1 MVSKAVLSTVMTL
14 KVNASIIK
22 FDKPPRNAKYWF
34 PILDDTTF
42 ENKKNECIIILFNST
57 ISSKCDVQPIS
68 KVKLF
73 QKCN

>member
-14 KVNASIIK
+14 KANASIIK

-42 ENKKNECIIILFNST
+42 ENKKRNAQLF
-57 ISSKCDVQPIS
+57 CLM
-68 KVKLF
+68 VKYLINAMCNKY
-73 QKCN
+73 QK

>member
-14 KVNASIIK
+14 KANASIIK

-42 ENKKNECIIILFNST
+42 ENKKMNAQLYCSI
-57 ISSKCDVQPIS
+57 VQY
-68 KVKLF
+68 LRNAM
-73 QKCN
+73 CNQYQR

>member
-42 ENKKNECIIILFNST
+42 ENKKMNAQLYC
-57 ISSKCDVQPIS
+57 S
-68 KVKLF
+68 KVQYLRNAM
-73 QKCN
+73 CNQYQR

>member
-34 PILDDTTF
+34 PMLDDTTF
-42 ENKKNECIIILFNST
+42 ENKKMNAQLYCS
-57 ISSKCDVQPIS
+57 IS
-68 KVKLF
+68 
-73 QKCN
+73 

>member
-22 FDKPPRNAKYWF
+22 FHKPPRNAKYWF

-42 ENKKNECIIILFNST
+42 ENKKMNAQLYCSI
-57 ISSKCDVQPIS
+57 
-68 KVKLF
+68 VKYLRNVM
-73 QKCN
+73 CNQHQG

>member
-42 ENKKNECIIILFNST
+42 ENKKMNAQLY
-57 ISSKCDVQPIS
+57 VQY
-68 KVKLF
+68 LRDAM
-73 QKCN
+73 CNQYQR